1 MARVDIAPYDPEI
14 PVIEAVQQRDPDALA
29 ELMRRHGRWVRGV
42 IFGVLGT
49 ADEVDD
55 VAQKVWFKL
64 WREADQL
71 EDPSRWRAWLYRIA
85 RNAATD
91 AGRRQQ
97 FNKRLKERLEKQVTP
112 PAASVSDPSHSLIA
126 DEGHQ
131 RMLEAI
137 ASLEPLYREPFVLRH
152 LEDWS
157 YQEIGDVLGLP
168 VETVETRLT
177 RARRKLRE
185 KLKTQE

>member
-1 MARVDIAPYDPEI
+1 MARLEASAYDPEI
-14 PVIEAVQQRDPDALA
+14 PVIEAIQQRDPDALT

-42 IFGVLGT
+42 IFGVLGHRE
-49 ADEVDD
+49 EVDD
-55 VAQKVWFKL
+55 IAQKVWFQV

-71 EDPSRWRAWLYRIA
+71 AEPARWRGWLYRIA

-91 AGRRQQ
+91 AGRRRQVK
-97 FNKRLKERLEKQVTP
+97 KRLKNRLEQEAPT
-112 PAASVSDPSHSLIA
+112 ASAVLDPSQALIA
-126 DEGHQ
+126 EERHT

-137 ASLEPLYREPFVLRH
+137 ASLDPLYREPFVLRH

-168 VETVETRLT
+168 VDTVETRLT

-185 KLKTQE
+185 KLKGHL